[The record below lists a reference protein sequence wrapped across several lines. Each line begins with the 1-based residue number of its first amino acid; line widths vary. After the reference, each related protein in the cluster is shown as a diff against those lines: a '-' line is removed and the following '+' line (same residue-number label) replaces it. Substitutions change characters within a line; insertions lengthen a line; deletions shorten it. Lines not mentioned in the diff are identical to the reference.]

1 MLLLLFPTLPTGA
14 RRADL
19 INGRT
24 ELGCQC
30 FLQSLRLELG
40 AAPLPL
46 CTNCLEEVFS
56 ETQRARME
64 KGRNPRKIL
73 ASLGVLAC

>member
-56 ETQRARME
+56 EI
-64 KGRNPRKIL
+64 GLP
-73 ASLGVLAC
+73 ASEVLGNRGHVHVHST